1 MTETPLLEVRA
12 VSKRYRER
20 ASAALRPAFVTA
32 VDSVSFSVA
41 RGEIFGIVGESGCGK
56 STLARLI
63 MGLEEPD
70 EGRVFLAGQRID
82 HLPERQRRRLR
93 GRFQMVFQDSGASL
107 NPRRSVSGI
116 LSAPLRCHHPEE
128 NTASRVS
135 ELLDM
140 VGLPASM
147 RDRYPHELS
156 GGQRQRVCI
165 ARALATRP
173 ELMVL
178 DEPVSALDV
187 SVQAQILNLLRGL
200 QRQLGLTCVLI
211 GHGLG
216 AMRYISDRIGV
227 MYLGQIVEEGDAD
240 EVLLRPLHPYT
251 RALAEAAPSIH
262 GPIRRKTELRG
273 EVSLLP
279 PEGACA
285 LYERCAYRTGE
296 CLRFARTMLSSPD
309 DPAHLA
315 QCLKAKE

>member
-1 MTETPLLEVRA
+1 MTEAPLLDVRG
-12 VSKRYRER
+12 VTKRYRENH
-20 ASAALRPAFVTA
+20 SAALRPAFLTA
-32 VDSVSFSVA
+32 VDQVSFTVA

-63 MGLEEPD
+63 MGLEKPD
-70 EGRVFLAGQRID
+70 AGCVFLAGQRID
-82 HLPERQRRRLR
+82 HLPESQRRKLR

-107 NPRRSVSGI
+107 NPRRNVYGI
-116 LSAPLRCHHPEE
+116 LSAPIRCHHPEE
-128 NTASRVS
+128 NPSVRAA
-135 ELLDM
+135 ELLEM

-147 RDRYPHELS
+147 RERYPHELS

-173 ELMVL
+173 ELLVL

-187 SVQAQILNLLRGL
+187 SVQAQILNLLRSL
-200 QRQLGLTCVLI
+200 QQQLGLTCVLI

-251 RALAEAAPSIH
+251 RALAEASPSIH

-279 PEGACA
+279 PEGACP
-285 LYERCAYRTGE
+285 LYERCTYRSGE
-296 CLRFARTMLSSPD
+296 CLRFARTMLPSPS